1 MTPGWRSRGFVR
13 ARPMPLVTT
22 ESLLDDLR
30 ARIEAGYPLLFL
42 RTWEEERWERLLADL
57 LLEMERGVVVWS
69 RTTGLQPPPDA
80 QPART
85 LTGAALLDLLER
97 YPQDHVFLLKDF
109 HPDLNDPAVIRRLRD
124 LAIALPERR
133 QTLLFLD
140 PVAHVPLELEKD
152 AIILGLPLPQYDDF
166 RGELDSVLTS
176 LRGEQPTLELSPE
189 DEDRL
194 IKAVLGLTLSEG
206 RKAWLRALRGQNGL
220 TEQALA
226 ALISEKR
233 ALASASDLLEFYDLD
248 AGVEDVGGLDELKE
262 WLRRR
267 ALAYSPR
274 AREQGIPLP
283 KGALLLGVQG
293 CGKSLTARA
302 TARLLSFPLIR
313 LDISNVLSGQRGE
326 SEKNLRDVLHLVE
339 SIAPA
344 VLWLDELEKGF
355 AGLEGDSFND
365 ATMARIVGSFL
376 LWMQEQSKPI
386 FVVAT
391 ANSVTNLPP
400 EMLRR
405 GRFDE
410 LFFIDLPNYAERL
423 QILKIHLTKKG
434 WKPER
439 FRLDILAEKTDG
451 YSGAE
456 LEQVVAAA
464 IIDAFGRGQVL
475 TDDDLDRSR
484 RHLVPLS
491 KTMED
496 KIFALRQWA
505 QDRCRRATSDNRVAQ
520 MLDMEQRQGFLD
532 DAEQES
538 ENVPPW
544 AALAQAGQLKAAIVE
559 YVRTSGEVL
568 FPQLVDDLSKY
579 VDVTGDIGLAPRSN
593 GNTVLWVGMSQ
604 ELCELIM
611 DLVSSRR
618 IYIHPADPERYRRI
632 QRGLRLPLLGE
643 PTDEKLPRPKWLPAS
658 LRTGPHPVHAAR
670 LAKLGRIKVAGLR
683 DEASVESGASA
694 D

>member
-1 MTPGWRSRGFVR
+1 V
-13 ARPMPLVTT
+13 
-22 ESLLDDLR
+22 
-30 ARIEAGYPLLFL
+30 
-42 RTWEEERWERLLADL
+42 
-57 LLEMERGVVVWS
+57 
-69 RTTGLQPPPDA
+69 
-80 QPART
+80 
-85 LTGAALLDLLER
+85 LER
-97 YPQDHVFLLKDF
+97 YPSDHVFLLKDF
-109 HPDLNDPAVIRRLRD
+109 HPNLSDPAVVRRLRD
-124 LAIALPERR
+124 LVLALPERR
-133 QTLLFLD
+133 QTLLLLD
-140 PVAHVPLELEKD
+140 PVGRVPLELEKD
-152 AIILGLPLPQYDDF
+152 VIVVPLPLPQYDDF
-166 RGELDSVLTS
+166 RGDLDEVLKELRAANPQLA
-176 LRGEQPTLELSPE
+176 LSAD

-194 IKAVLGLTLSEG
+194 IKAVLGLTRLEG
-206 RKAWLRALRGQNGL
+206 RKAWRRALLGQSAL
-220 TEQALA
+220 TDQALA
-226 ALISEKR
+226 SLISEKR

-248 AGVEDVGGLDELKE
+248 AGVDDVGGLDELKE

-267 ALAYSPR
+267 ALAYTPR

-313 LDISNVLSGQRGE
+313 LDIANLLSGQRGE
-326 SEKNLRDVLHLVE
+326 SEKNLRNVLHLVE

-344 VLWLDELEKGF
+344 VLWLDEMEKGF

-376 LWMQEQSKPI
+376 LWMQEQTKPI

-423 QILKIHLTKKG
+423 HILKIHLGRRG

-439 FRLDILAEKTDG
+439 FQLEHLAEKTEG

-456 LEQVVAAA
+456 LEQLVAAA

-484 RHLVPLS
+484 RNLVPLS

-520 MLDMEQRQGFLD
+520 MLEMEQRQGFLD
-532 DAEQES
+532 DVEDAAE
-538 ENVPPW
+538 NLPAW
-544 AALAQAGQLKAAIVE
+544 AQLAQAGQLKAAVVE
-559 YVRTSGEVL
+559 YIRQNGEAL
-568 FPQLVDDLSKY
+568 FPQLVEDLSKY
-579 VDVTGDIGLAPRSN
+579 VDVTGELGLAPRAN
-593 GNTVLWVGMSQ
+593 GNTVLWVGMSP
-604 ELCELIM
+604 ELCEVIM
-611 DLVSSRR
+611 DLVSARR
-618 IYIHPADPERYRRI
+618 VYVHPADPERYRRA

-643 PTDEKLPRPKWLPAS
+643 PTDEKLPRPKWLPSS
-658 LRTGPHPVHAAR
+658 LRVAPHPVHAAR
-670 LAKLGRIKVAGLR
+670 LARLGRIKLAGVT
-683 DEASVESGASA
+683 DSEPGAAGEA
-694 D
+694 